1 MTIKRGLA
9 LVLGL
14 LVLVQIGGGLQPA
27 EAEEVPVVYETV
39 ARQDGNVAELVRME
53 TQRTMTVRTP
63 EGNETT
69 TVERED
75 GSITTIS
82 SENGCTRIAVSLSQS
97 ACEAAKMAP
106 FVLPIAPL
114 ALDEAG
120 GTRLTL
126 ELPQGGDVFLALPL
140 EDTDDGVRVLDLAE
154 EAEPLVMPVENDQ
167 VVLSLSDGETVVLAR
182 A

>member
-1 MTIKRGLA
+1 MIKRGLA
-9 LVLGL
+9 LIVA
-14 LVLVQIGGGLQPA
+14 VFAMVQLAGGTLPA
-27 EAEEVPVVYETV
+27 EAEEPAAMYETV
-39 ARQDGNVAELVRME
+39 TRADGGVAELVE
-53 TQRTMTVRTP
+53 TDARRTMTVRTP

-69 TVERED
+69 MVECED

-97 ACEAAKMAP
+97 ACEAAK
-106 FVLPIAPL
+106 IAPL

-140 EDTDDGVRVLDLAE
+140 EDTDDGVRVIDLAE
-154 EAEPLVMPVENDQ
+154 EAEPLVTPVENDQ

>member
-1 MTIKRGLA
+1 MIKRGLA
-9 LVLGL
+9 LIVA
-14 LVLVQIGGGLQPA
+14 VFAMVQLAGGTLPA
-27 EAEEVPVVYETV
+27 EAEEPAAMYETV
-39 ARQDGNVAELVRME
+39 TRADGGVAELVE
-53 TQRTMTVRTP
+53 TDARRTMTVRTP

-69 TVERED
+69 TVECED

-114 ALDEAG
+114 A
-120 GTRLTL
+120 L

>member
-1 MTIKRGLA
+1 MIKRGLA
-9 LVLGL
+9 LIVA
-14 LVLVQIGGGLQPA
+14 VFAMVQLAGGTLPA
-27 EAEEVPVVYETV
+27 EAEEPAAMYETV
-39 ARQDGNVAELVRME
+39 TLVETDAR
-53 TQRTMTVRTP
+53 RTMTVRTP

-69 TVERED
+69 TVECED

>member
-1 MTIKRGLA
+1 MIKRGLA
-9 LVLGL
+9 LIVA
-14 LVLVQIGGGLQPA
+14 VFAMVQLAGGTLPA
-27 EAEEVPVVYETV
+27 EAEEPAAMYETV
-39 ARQDGNVAELVRME
+39 TRADGGVAELVE
-53 TQRTMTVRTP
+53 TDARRTMTVRTP

-69 TVERED
+69 TVECED

-126 ELPQGGDVFLALPL
+126 ELPQGGDV

>member
-27 EAEEVPVVYETV
+27 EAEEVPAVYETV
-39 ARQDGNVAELVRME
+39 ARQEDGMAELARTEV
-53 TQRTMTVRTP
+53 QRTMTMRTAD
-63 EGNETT
+63 GSETT
-69 TVERED
+69 AVEMVD
-75 GSITTIS
+75 GSVVTVCR
-82 SENGCTRIAVSLSQS
+82 EKDRTRLAVSLSQS

-154 EAEPLVMPVENDQ
+154 EAEPLVTPVENDQ

>member
-1 MTIKRGLA
+1 MIKRGLA
-9 LVLGL
+9 LIVA
-14 LVLVQIGGGLQPA
+14 VFAMVQLAGGTLPA
-27 EAEEVPVVYETV
+27 EAEEPAAMYETV
-39 ARQDGNVAELVRME
+39 TRADGGVAELVKTDAR
-53 TQRTMTVRTP
+53 RTMTVRTP

-69 TVERED
+69 TVECED

-106 FVLPIAPL
+106 FVLPIAPP

-140 EDTDDGVRVLDLAE
+140 EDTDDGVRVFDLAE

>member
-1 MTIKRGLA
+1 MIKRGLA
-9 LVLGL
+9 LIVA
-14 LVLVQIGGGLQPA
+14 VFAMVQLAGGTLPA
-27 EAEEVPVVYETV
+27 EAEEPAAMYETV
-39 ARQDGNVAELVRME
+39 AELVE
-53 TQRTMTVRTP
+53 TDARRTMTVRTP

-69 TVERED
+69 MVECED

-97 ACEAAKMAP
+97 ACEEAKMAP

-140 EDTDDGVRVLDLAE
+140 EDTDDGVRVIDLAE
-154 EAEPLVMPVENDQ
+154 EAEPLVTPVENDQ

>member
-1 MTIKRGLA
+1 MIKRGLA
-9 LVLGL
+9 LIVA
-14 LVLVQIGGGLQPA
+14 VFAMVQL
-27 EAEEVPVVYETV
+27 
-39 ARQDGNVAELVRME
+39 
-53 TQRTMTVRTP
+53 
-63 EGNETT
+63 
-69 TVERED
+69 
-75 GSITTIS
+75 
-82 SENGCTRIAVSLSQS
+82 
-97 ACEAAKMAP
+97 
-106 FVLPIAPL
+106 
-114 ALDEAG
+114 AG